1 MNHMDHSNSVALVKL
16 AGICVL
22 SLLTSCASST
32 PDWDARFGDSV
43 RTSAAQQVINPEAS
57 KNTNPVNGLDGQAA
71 EHAMERY
78 QKSFKQPEP
87 QSSVLNI
94 GISSGGGGG
103 SK

>member
-1 MNHMDHSNSVALVKL
+1 MNHMDHSNSVTIMKL
-16 AGICVL
+16 ASICVL

-32 PDWDARFGDSV
+32 PEWDATFGDSV
-43 RTSAAQQVINPEAS
+43 RANVAQQVINPEAS

-94 GISSGGGGG
+94 GISSGGSSG